1 MHLHPVK
8 KHRRARARAR
18 IVSHSST
25 PAAEATA
32 ALCTMMTFRLAML
45 LLLAELSSSAASRPR
60 DHLRGGLAPATTLT
74 AATAEEAQ
82 LLVRGM
88 GLNAVDDVREL
99 AASDL

>member
-1 MHLHPVK
+1 
-8 KHRRARARAR
+8 
-18 IVSHSST
+18 
-25 PAAEATA
+25 
-32 ALCTMMTFRLAML
+32 MMTFRLAML

-60 DHLRGGLAPATTLT
+60 DHLRGGLTPATTPT

>member
-1 MHLHPVK
+1 MRCTQQ
-8 KHRRARARAR
+8 RRIMMQRRTARGYR
-18 IVSHSST
+18 
-25 PAAEATA
+25 
-32 ALCTMMTFRLAML
+32 TMMTFRLAML

-60 DHLRGGLAPATTLT
+60 HHLRGGLAPVGLAPATTPT
-74 AATAEEAQ
+74 AATDEEAQ